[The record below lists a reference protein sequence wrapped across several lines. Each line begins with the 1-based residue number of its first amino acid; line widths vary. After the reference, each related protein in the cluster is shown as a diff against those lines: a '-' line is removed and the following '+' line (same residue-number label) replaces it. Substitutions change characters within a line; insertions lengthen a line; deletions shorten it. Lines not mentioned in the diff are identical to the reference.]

1 VFLLDALALVQPVS
15 PPEAM
20 QPEAMQLVVFHG
32 ADFVLLPTVVELSPD
47 KVSEGDGG

>member
-15 PPEAM
+15 